1 MSSNDITISL
11 RLLMKQFN
19 ILNLYQI
26 NIVQNLIYAQ
36 SQKQYNFQ
44 SI

>member
-11 RLLMKQFN
+11 RLLMEQFN

-26 NIVQNLIYAQ
+26 NIVQNQNLCSESKAV
-36 SQKQYNFQ
+36 
-44 SI
+44 